1 MSKGRKSLNNL
12 IEELDF
18 IGDNFN
24 YLLENSYDEIVAKL
38 VAMIGKTT
46 AYDTGVARELIKD
59 ILSDLGK
66 PEYSAELE
74 HEIYEY
80 WKSVEERKQENS
92 SYSFSK
98 VKNDRNYEY
107 RMSIND
113 DGFAQ
118 QQDGK
123 VSSIHPRND
132 SNVVPFNV
140 DLCSDKLETGSAE
153 YNKVFNDLE
162 RIIVRIIERGF

>member
-1 MSKGRKSLNNL
+1 MSKKSLPNF

-24 YLLENSYDEIVAKL
+24 YLLEDSYDEIVAKL
-38 VAMIGKTT
+38 VTMIGKTT
-46 AYDTGVARELIKD
+46 AYDTGVARDLIKG
-59 ILSDLGK
+59 ILLDLGK
-66 PEYSAELE
+66 PQYSSELE

-80 WKSVEERKQENS
+80 WKSVEERRRENS
-92 SYSFSK
+92 SYSFNK
-98 VKNDRNYEY
+98 VKTDRVYEY
-107 RMSIND
+107 NMTIND

-118 QQDGK
+118 QQEGK

-140 DLCSDKLETGSAE
+140 DLYSDKLETSSAE
-153 YNKVFNDLE
+153 YNKIFNDLKKN
-162 RIIVRIIERGF
+162 IVRIIERGF